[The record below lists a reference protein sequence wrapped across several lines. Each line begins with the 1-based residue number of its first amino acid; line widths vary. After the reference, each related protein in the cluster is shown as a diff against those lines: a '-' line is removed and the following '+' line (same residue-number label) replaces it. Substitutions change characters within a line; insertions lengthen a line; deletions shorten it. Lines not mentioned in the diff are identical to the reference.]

1 MNTGHNRMQVTETL
15 NDGLKRKLS
24 VTIPAADLNTRLSA
38 KLEELKGQANI
49 KGFRPGKV
57 PLAHIK
63 KMYGRSA
70 MSEVMTD
77 AINSTVT
84 ETLEQRSE
92 RAAAQP
98 KVDLPDDQAVINEV
112 LDGKADLAFD
122 VEYEVLPPVELMDL
136 KGISLVKPVVE
147 ITDEELDAEVNRVF
161 AQNRGYTDKGDDG
174 VVEMGDRLGL
184 SFVGKIDG
192 EPFDGGTSDH
202 AHLTVGSGEFI
213 PGFEEQL
220 VGVKK
225 GGSKEVKVTFP
236 ADYQNA
242 ELAGKDAVFD
252 VTVLHVDGPNTGEL
266 DDEFAQRL
274 GVENVQ
280 AMRDA
285 VKTQMEAALASMSR
299 QHVKRQILDALDDGH
314 KFDVPAQLVDAEFET
329 IWQRVQHEVESH
341 GRSFEDEGTTEEAA
355 RAQYRTI
362 AERRV
367 RLGLVVA
374 EIGNKNDVNVTEEEH
389 QQALI
394 AEVRRFQG
402 QEQQVYD
409 YYRKNP
415 QALAGL
421 RAPVFENKVVD
432 FVAEQGTVEEKTMT
446 RAELAQLI
454 QADEDDVPEEH
465 HH

>member
-1 MNTGHNRMQVTETL
+1 MQVTETL
-15 NDGLKRKLS
+15 NEGLKRKLS
-24 VTIPAADLNTRLSA
+24 VTIPAATLNTRLGD
-38 KLEELKGQANI
+38 KLEELRGQANI

-63 KMYGRSA
+63 KMFGRSA

-77 AINSTVT
+77 AINSTVS
-84 ETLEQRSE
+84 ETLDERKE

-98 KVDLPDDQAVINEV
+98 KVDLPQDQAVINDV
-112 LDGKADLAFD
+112 LDGKSDLAFE
-122 VEYEVLPPVELMDL
+122 VEYEVLPPVELMKLEGVKLD
-136 KGISLVKPVVE
+136 KPVIE
-147 ITDEELDAEVNRVF
+147 ITDEEVTAEVNRVF
-161 AQNRGYTDKGDDG
+161 AQNRGYTDKGDEG
-174 VVEMGDRLGL
+174 VVENGDRLGL
-184 SFVGKIDG
+184 SFVGKIKG
-192 EPFDGGTSDH
+192 KPFDGGTSDH

-220 VGVKK
+220 IGMKK
-225 GGSKEVKVTFP
+225 GETREIEVTFP
-236 ADYQNA
+236 KDYQSD
-242 ELAGKDAVFD
+242 ELAGKKAQFE
-252 VTVLHVDGPNTGEL
+252 VTVLHVDGPNQGEL
-266 DDEFAQRL
+266 DDDFAKRL
-274 GVENVQ
+274 GVENVE
-280 AMRDA
+280 AMRAA

-299 QHVKRQILDALDDGH
+299 QHMKRQILDALDEGH
-314 KFDVPAQLVDAEFET
+314 KFDVPAQLVEAEFNT
-329 IWQRVQHEVESH
+329 IWQRVEHEVQSH

-355 RAQYRTI
+355 REQYRKI

-374 EIGNKNDVNVTEEEH
+374 EIGNQNDVNVTEEEH

-394 AEVRRFQG
+394 AEVRRFPG

-432 FVAEQGTVEEKTMT
+432 FVADKGKITEKKMT
-446 RAELAQLI
+446 RAELAKLI
-454 QADEDDVPEEH
+454 QADEDEVPEEH

>member
-1 MNTGHNRMQVTETL
+1 MQVTETL
-15 NDGLKRKLS
+15 NEGLKRKLS
-24 VTIPAADLNTRLSA
+24 VTIPAAALNERLGA

-63 KMYGRSA
+63 KMFGRSA

-77 AINSTVT
+77 AINSTVSD
-84 ETLEQRSE
+84 TLDERKE

-98 KVDLPDDQAVINEV
+98 KVDLPDDQAVINDV

-122 VEYEVLPPVELMDL
+122 VEYEVLPPVTLMKLD
-136 KGISLVKPVVE
+136 GIKLDRPVID
-147 ITDEELDAEVNRVF
+147 ITDEEVTAEVNRVF
-161 AQNRGYTDKGDDG
+161 AQNRGYTDKGDEG
-174 VVEMGDRLGL
+174 VVETGDRLGL
-184 SFVGKIDG
+184 SFVGKIKG
-192 EPFDGGTSDH
+192 KPFDGGTSDH
-202 AHLTVGSGEFI
+202 AHLTVGAGEFI

-220 VGVKK
+220 VGMKK
-225 GGSKEVKVTFP
+225 GETREIDVTFP
-236 ADYQNA
+236 KDYQSD
-242 ELAGKDAVFD
+242 ELAGKKAQFE
-252 VTVLHVDGPNTGEL
+252 VTILHVDGPNQGEL

-274 GVENVQ
+274 GVENVE
-280 AMRDA
+280 AMRAA

-299 QHVKRQILDALDDGH
+299 QHMKRQILDALDDGH
-314 KFDVPAQLVDAEFET
+314 KFDVPAQLVDAEFNT
-329 IWQRVQHEVESH
+329 IWQRVEHEVQSH

-355 RAQYRTI
+355 REQYRTI

-374 EIGNKNDVNVTEEEH
+374 EIGNQNEVEVTEEEH

-394 AEVRRFQG
+394 AEVRRFPG

-432 FVAEQGTVEEKTMT
+432 FVSEKGDITDKKMT
-446 RAELAQLI
+446 RAELAKLI
-454 QADEDDVPEEH
+454 QADEDEVPEEH

>member
-1 MNTGHNRMQVTETL
+1 MQVTETL
-15 NDGLKRKLS
+15 NEGLKRKLS
-24 VTIPAADLNTRLSA
+24 VTIPAADLNTRLGA

-63 KMYGRSA
+63 KMFGRSA

-77 AINSTVT
+77 AINSTVSD
-84 ETLEQRSE
+84 TLDERKE

-98 KVDLPDDQAVINEV
+98 KVDLPEDQAVINDV

-122 VEYEVLPPVELMDL
+122 VEYEVLPPVTLMKLD
-136 KGISLVKPVVE
+136 GIKLDKPVIEV
-147 ITDEELDAEVNRVF
+147 TDEEVTAEVNRVF
-161 AQNRGYTDKGDDG
+161 AQNRGYTDKGDEG
-174 VVEMGDRLGL
+174 VVENGDRLGL
-184 SFVGKIDG
+184 SFVGKIKG
-192 EPFDGGTSDH
+192 KPFDGGTSDH

-220 VGVKK
+220 IGMKK
-225 GGSKEVKVTFP
+225 GETREIDVTFP
-236 ADYQNA
+236 KDYQSD
-242 ELAGKDAVFD
+242 ELAGKKAQFE
-252 VTVLHVDGPNTGEL
+252 VTILHVDGPNQGEL
-266 DDEFAQRL
+266 DDDFAKRL
-274 GVENVQ
+274 GVENVE
-280 AMRDA
+280 AMRAA

-299 QHVKRQILDALDDGH
+299 QHMKRQILDALDEGH
-314 KFDVPAQLVDAEFET
+314 KFDVPAQLVDAEFGT
-329 IWQRVQHEVESH
+329 IWSRVEHEVQSH

-355 RAQYRTI
+355 REQYRKI

-374 EIGNKNDVNVTEEEH
+374 EIGNQNDVNVTEEEH

-394 AEVRRFQG
+394 AEVRRFPG

-432 FVAEQGTVEEKTMT
+432 FVAEKGDITDKKMT
-446 RAELAQLI
+446 RAELAKLI
-454 QADEDDVPEEH
+454 QADEDEVPEEH

>member
-1 MNTGHNRMQVTETL
+1 MQVTETL
-15 NDGLKRKLS
+15 NEGLKRKLS
-24 VTIPAADLNTRLSA
+24 VTIPAAALNERLGA

-63 KMYGRSA
+63 KMFGRSA

-77 AINSTVT
+77 AINSTVSD
-84 ETLEQRSE
+84 TLDERKE

-98 KVDLPDDQAVINEV
+98 KVDLPDDQAVINDV
-112 LDGKADLAFD
+112 LDGKADLAFE
-122 VEYEVLPPVELMDL
+122 VEYEVLPPVTLMKLD
-136 KGISLVKPVVE
+136 GIKLDRPVID
-147 ITDEELDAEVNRVF
+147 ITDEEVTAEVNRVF
-161 AQNRGYTDKGDDG
+161 AQNRGYTDKGDEG
-174 VVEMGDRLGL
+174 VVETGDRLGL
-184 SFVGKIDG
+184 SFVGKIKG
-192 EPFDGGTSDH
+192 KPFDGGTSDH
-202 AHLTVGSGEFI
+202 AHLTVGAGEFI

-220 VGVKK
+220 VGMKK
-225 GGSKEVKVTFP
+225 GETREIEVTFP
-236 ADYQNA
+236 KDYQSD
-242 ELAGKDAVFD
+242 ELAGKKAQFE
-252 VTVLHVDGPNTGEL
+252 VTILHVDGPNQGDL
-266 DDEFAQRL
+266 DDDFAKRL
-274 GVENVQ
+274 GVENVE
-280 AMRDA
+280 AMREA

-314 KFDVPAQLVDAEFET
+314 KFDVPAQLVDAEFNT

-355 RAQYRTI
+355 REQYRTI

-374 EIGNKNDVNVTEEEH
+374 EIGNQNEVEVTEEEH

-394 AEVRRFQG
+394 AEVRRFPG

-432 FVAEQGTVEEKTMT
+432 FVAEKGTITDKKMT
-446 RAELAQLI
+446 RTELAKLI
-454 QADEDDVPEEH
+454 QADEDEVPEEH

>member
-1 MNTGHNRMQVTETL
+1 MQVTETL
-15 NDGLKRKLS
+15 NEGLKRKLS
-24 VTIPAADLNTRLSA
+24 VTIPATDLNTRLNA

-63 KMYGRSA
+63 KMFGRSA

-77 AINSTVT
+77 AINSTVSD
-84 ETLEQRSE
+84 TLDERKE

-98 KVDLPDDQAVINEV
+98 KVDLPQDQAVINEV
-112 LDGKADLAFD
+112 LDGNADLAFE
-122 VEYEVLPPVELMDL
+122 VEYEVLPPVALMNLD
-136 KGISLVKPVVE
+136 GIKLNKPVID
-147 ITDEELDAEVNRVF
+147 ITDEELDAEVGRVF
-161 AQNRGYTDKGDDG
+161 SQNRGYTDKGDGG
-174 VVEMGDRLGL
+174 VVENGDRLGL

-192 EPFDGGTSDH
+192 VAFDGGTSDH
-202 AHLTVGSGEFI
+202 AHLTVGSNEFI

-220 VGVKK
+220 VGMKK
-225 GGSKEVKVTFP
+225 GETREIDVTFP
-236 ADYQNA
+236 ADYQSE
-242 ELAGKDAVFD
+242 ELAGKAAKFE
-252 VTVLHVDGPNTGEL
+252 VTILHVDGPNTGEL
-266 DDEFAQRL
+266 NDEFAQRL
-274 GVENVQ
+274 GVENVE
-280 AMRDA
+280 ALRGA
-285 VKTQMEAALASMSR
+285 VKTQMEAALDSMSR
-299 QHVKRQILDALDDGH
+299 QHVKRQILDALDEGH
-314 KFDVPAQLVDAEFET
+314 KFDVPAQLVEAEFNT
-329 IWQRVQHEVESH
+329 IWQRVVHEVESH
-341 GRSFEDEGTTEEAA
+341 GRSFEAEGTTEEAA
-355 RAQYRTI
+355 REQYSKI

-374 EIGNKNDVNVTEEEH
+374 EIGNQNEVNVTEEEH

-394 AEVRRFQG
+394 AEVRRFPG

-432 FVAEQGTVEEKTMT
+432 FVAGKGEITDKKMT
-446 RAELAQLI
+446 RQELAKLI
-454 QADEDDVPEEH
+454 QADEDEVPEEH

>member
-1 MNTGHNRMQVTETL
+1 MQVTETL
-15 NDGLKRKLS
+15 NEGLKRKLN
-24 VTIPAADLNTRLSA
+24 VVIPAATLNTRLDA

-57 PLAHIK
+57 PLSYIRK
-63 KMYGRSA
+63 QFGRSA

-77 AINSTVT
+77 AINATVSD
-84 ETLEQRSE
+84 TLDERKE

-98 KVDLPDDQAVINEV
+98 KVDLPEDQAVINEV
-112 LDGKADLAFD
+112 LDGKADLSFV
-122 VEYEVLPPVELMDL
+122 VEYEVLPPVELMKLDGV
-136 KGISLVKPVVE
+136 KLVKPVVD
-147 ITDEELDAEVNRVF
+147 ITDEELDAEVKRVF
-161 AQNRGYTDKGDDG
+161 SQNRGYTDKGDEG
-174 VVEMGDRLGL
+174 VVENGDRLGL

-192 EPFDGGTSDH
+192 KPFDGGSSDH
-202 AHLTVGSGEFI
+202 GHLTVGSGEFI

-220 VGVKK
+220 IGMKK
-225 GGSKEVKVTFP
+225 GETREIEVTFP
-236 ADYQNA
+236 KDYQA
-242 ELAGKDAVFD
+242 EELAGKKAQFD
-252 VTVLHVDGPNTGEL
+252 VTILHVDGPNQGEL

-280 AMRDA
+280 ALRDA

-314 KFDVPAQLVDAEFET
+314 KFDVPAQLVDAEFNT
-329 IWQRVQHEVESH
+329 IWQRVQHEVQSH

-355 RAQYRTI
+355 REQYKKI

-374 EIGNKNDVNVTEEEH
+374 EIGNQNDVNVTEEEH

-394 AEVRRFQG
+394 AEVRRFPG

-432 FVAEQGTVEEKTMT
+432 FVAEKGEISEKKMT
-446 RAELAQLI
+446 REELGKLI
-454 QADEDDVPEEH
+454 QADEDEVPEEH

>member
-1 MNTGHNRMQVTETL
+1 MQVTETL
-15 NDGLKRKLS
+15 NEGLKRKLS
-24 VTIPAADLNTRLSA
+24 VTIPATDLNTRLNA

-63 KMYGRSA
+63 KMFGRSA

-77 AINSTVT
+77 AINATVS
-84 ETLEQRSE
+84 ETLDGRKE

-98 KVDLPDDQAVINEV
+98 KVDLPDDQAVINDV
-112 LDGKADLAFD
+112 LDGNADLAFE
-122 VEYEVLPPVELMDL
+122 VEYEVLPPVALMDL
-136 KGISLVKPVVE
+136 KGVPLVKPVIE
-147 ITDEELDAEVNRVF
+147 ITDEEVTAEVNRVF

-174 VVEMGDRLGL
+174 VVETGDRLGL
-184 SFVGKIDG
+184 TFVGTIKG
-192 EPFDGGTSDH
+192 KPFDGGSSDH
-202 AHLTVGSGEFI
+202 AHLTVGAGEFI

-220 VGVKK
+220 VGMKK
-225 GGSKEVKVTFP
+225 GEVRTIDVTFP
-236 ADYQNA
+236 KDYQSE
-242 ELAGKDAVFD
+242 ELAGKKAQFE
-252 VTVLHVDGPNTGEL
+252 VTILHVDGPNQGEL
-266 DDEFAQRL
+266 NDEFAQRL
-274 GVENVQ
+274 GVENVE
-280 AMRDA
+280 AMRAA

-299 QHVKRQILDALDDGH
+299 QHMKRQILDALDEGH
-314 KFDVPAQLVDAEFET
+314 KFDVPAQLVEAEFAT

-355 RAQYRTI
+355 REQYRAI

-374 EIGNKNDVNVTEEEH
+374 EIGNQNEVNVTEEEH

-394 AEVRRFQG
+394 AEVRRFPG

-432 FVAEQGTVEEKTMT
+432 FVADQGKIEEKKMT
-446 RAELAQLI
+446 REELAKLI

>member
-1 MNTGHNRMQVTETL
+1 MNRMQVTETL
-15 NDGLKRKLS
+15 NEGLKRKLS
-24 VTIPAADLNTRLSA
+24 VTIPAAALNERLGA

-63 KMYGRSA
+63 KMFGRSA

-77 AINSTVT
+77 AINSTVSD
-84 ETLEQRSE
+84 TLDERKE

-98 KVDLPDDQAVINEV
+98 KVDLPDDQAVINDV
-112 LDGKADLAFD
+112 LDGKADLAFE
-122 VEYEVLPPVELMDL
+122 VEYEVLPPVTLMKLD
-136 KGISLVKPVVE
+136 GIKLDRPVID
-147 ITDEELDAEVNRVF
+147 ITDEEVTAEVNRVF
-161 AQNRGYTDKGDDG
+161 AQNRGYTDKGDEG
-174 VVEMGDRLGL
+174 VVETGDRLGL
-184 SFVGKIDG
+184 SFVGKIKG
-192 EPFDGGTSDH
+192 KPFDGGTSDH
-202 AHLTVGSGEFI
+202 AHLTVGAGEFI

-220 VGVKK
+220 VGMKK
-225 GGSKEVKVTFP
+225 GETREIEVTFP
-236 ADYQNA
+236 KDYQSD
-242 ELAGKDAVFD
+242 ELAGKKAQFE
-252 VTVLHVDGPNTGEL
+252 VTILHVDGPNQGDL
-266 DDEFAQRL
+266 DDDFAKRL
-274 GVENVQ
+274 GVENVE
-280 AMRDA
+280 AMREA

-314 KFDVPAQLVDAEFET
+314 KFDVPAQLVDAEFNT

-355 RAQYRTI
+355 REQYRTI

-374 EIGNKNDVNVTEEEH
+374 EIGNQNEVEVTEEEH

-394 AEVRRFQG
+394 AEVRRFPG

-432 FVAEQGTVEEKTMT
+432 FVAEKGTITDKKMT
-446 RAELAQLI
+446 RTELAKLI
-454 QADEDDVPEEH
+454 QADEDEVPEEH

>member
-1 MNTGHNRMQVTETL
+1 MQVTETL
-15 NDGLKRKLS
+15 NEGLKRKLS
-24 VTIPAADLNTRLSA
+24 VTIPAAALNERLGA

-63 KMYGRSA
+63 KMFGRSA

-77 AINSTVT
+77 AINSTVSD
-84 ETLEQRSE
+84 TLDERKE

-98 KVDLPDDQAVINEV
+98 KVDLPDDQAVINDV
-112 LDGKADLAFD
+112 LDGKADLAFE
-122 VEYEVLPPVELMDL
+122 VEYEVLPPVTLMKLD
-136 KGISLVKPVVE
+136 GIKLDKPVID
-147 ITDEELDAEVNRVF
+147 ITDEEVTAEVNRVF

-174 VVEMGDRLGL
+174 VVETGDRLGL
-184 SFVGKIDG
+184 SFVGKIKG
-192 EPFDGGTSDH
+192 KPFDGGTSDH
-202 AHLTVGSGEFI
+202 AHLTVGAGEFI

-220 VGVKK
+220 VGMKK
-225 GGSKEVKVTFP
+225 GETREIEVTFP
-236 ADYQNA
+236 KDYQSD
-242 ELAGKDAVFD
+242 ELAGKKAQFE
-252 VTVLHVDGPNTGEL
+252 VTILHVDGPNQGEL
-266 DDEFAQRL
+266 DDDFAKRL
-274 GVENVQ
+274 GVENVE
-280 AMRDA
+280 AMRAA

-314 KFDVPAQLVDAEFET
+314 KFDVPAQLVDAEFNT

-355 RAQYRTI
+355 REQYRTI

-374 EIGNKNDVNVTEEEH
+374 EIGNQNEVDVTEEEH

-394 AEVRRFQG
+394 AEVRRFPG

-432 FVAEQGTVEEKTMT
+432 FVAEKGKITDKKMT
-446 RAELAQLI
+446 RTELAKLI
-454 QADEDDVPEEH
+454 QADEDEVPEEH

>member
-1 MNTGHNRMQVTETL
+1 MQVTETL
-15 NDGLKRKLS
+15 NEGLKRKLS
-24 VTIPAADLNTRLSA
+24 VTIPATDLNTRLNA

-63 KMYGRSA
+63 KMFGRSA

-77 AINSTVT
+77 AINASVS
-84 ETLEQRSE
+84 ETLDGRKE

-98 KVDLPDDQAVINEV
+98 KVDLPDDQAVINNV
-112 LDGKADLAFD
+112 LDGNADLAFE
-122 VEYEVLPPVELMDL
+122 VEYEVLPPVTLMNLD
-136 KGISLVKPVVE
+136 GIKLTKPVIDISEDE
-147 ITDEELDAEVNRVF
+147 ITAEVNRVF
-161 AQNRGYTDKGDDG
+161 AQNRGYTDKGDAG
-174 VVEMGDRLGL
+174 VVETGDRLGL

-192 EPFDGGTSDH
+192 EAFDGGTSDH
-202 AHLTVGSGEFI
+202 AHLTVGTGEFI

-220 VGVKK
+220 VGMKK
-225 GGSKEVKVTFP
+225 GETREIEVTFP
-236 ADYQNA
+236 ADYQSA
-242 ELAGKDAVFD
+242 ELAGKTAKFEVN
-252 VTVLHVDGPNTGEL
+252 VLHVDGPNTGVL
-266 DDEFAQRL
+266 DDEFAKRL
-274 GVENVQ
+274 GVENLE
-280 AMRDA
+280 AMRGA

-299 QHVKRQILDALDDGH
+299 QHMKRQILDALDEGH
-314 KFDVPAQLVDAEFET
+314 KFDVPAQLVDAEFAT
-329 IWQRVQHEVESH
+329 IWQRVEHEVQSH
-341 GRSFEDEGTTEEAA
+341 GRSFEDEGTTEDAA
-355 RAQYRTI
+355 REQYKSI

-374 EIGNKNDVNVTEEEH
+374 EIGNQNEVNVTEEEH

-394 AEVRRFQG
+394 AEVRRFPG

-409 YYRKNP
+409 YYRKNT

-432 FVAEQGTVEEKTMT
+432 FVADKGDVTEAKMT
-446 RAELAQLI
+446 REELAKLI

>member
-1 MNTGHNRMQVTETL
+1 MQVTETL
-15 NDGLKRKLS
+15 NEGLKRKLS
-24 VTIPAADLNTRLSA
+24 VTIPAADLNTRLGA

-63 KMYGRSA
+63 KMFGRSA

-77 AINSTVT
+77 AINSTVSD
-84 ETLEQRSE
+84 TLDERKE

-98 KVDLPDDQAVINEV
+98 KVDLPQDQAVNNDV
-112 LDGKADLAFD
+112 LDGKTDLAFE
-122 VEYEVLPPVELMDL
+122 VEYEVLPPVTLMKLD
-136 KGISLVKPVVE
+136 GIKLDKPVID
-147 ITDEELDAEVNRVF
+147 ITDEEVTAEVNRVF

-174 VVEMGDRLGL
+174 VVENGDRLGL
-184 SFVGKIDG
+184 SFVGKIKG
-192 EPFDGGTSDH
+192 KPFDGGTSDH

-220 VGVKK
+220 IGMKK
-225 GGSKEVKVTFP
+225 GETREIDVTFP
-236 ADYQNA
+236 KDYQSD
-242 ELAGKDAVFD
+242 ELAGKKAQFE
-252 VTVLHVDGPNTGEL
+252 VTILHVDGPNQGDL
-266 DDEFAQRL
+266 DDDFAKRL
-274 GVENVQ
+274 GMENVE
-280 AMRDA
+280 ALRGA

-299 QHVKRQILDALDDGH
+299 QHMKRQILDALDDGH
-314 KFDVPAQLVDAEFET
+314 KFDVPAQLVDAEFNT
-329 IWQRVQHEVESH
+329 IWQRVEHEVQSH
-341 GRSFEDEGTTEEAA
+341 GRSFADEGTTEEAA
-355 RAQYRTI
+355 REQYRKI

-374 EIGNKNDVNVTEEEH
+374 EIGNQNDVNVTEEEH

-394 AEVRRFQG
+394 AEVRRFPG

-432 FVAEQGTVEEKTMT
+432 FVSEKGDITDKKMT
-446 RAELAQLI
+446 RAELAKLI
-454 QADEDDVPEEH
+454 QADEDEVPEEH

>member
-1 MNTGHNRMQVTETL
+1 MQVIETF
-15 NDGLKRKLS
+15 NEGLKRKLS
-24 VTIPAADLNTRLSA
+24 ITIPAADLNVRLGA
-38 KLEELKGQANI
+38 KLKELKGQANI

-57 PLAHIK
+57 PMTHIK
-63 KMYGRSA
+63 KMFGRSA

-84 ETLEQRSE
+84 DTLEKREE
-92 RAAAQP
+92 RAATQP
-98 KVDLPDDQAVINEV
+98 KVDLPDDQAMINDV
-112 LDGKADLAFD
+112 LDGNADLAFE
-122 VEYEVLPPVELMDL
+122 VEYEVLPSVTLMDL
-136 KGISLVKPVVE
+136 KGMPLTKPVID
-147 ITDEELDAEVNRVF
+147 ITDEEVTAEVNRVF
-161 AQNRGYTDKGDDG
+161 AQNRGYTDKGDG
-174 VVEMGDRLGL
+174 AVVKNGDRLGL
-184 SFVGKIDG
+184 SFVGKVDG
-192 EPFDGGTSDH
+192 KEFDGGKSDH

-220 VGVKK
+220 IGFRK
-225 GGSKEVKVTFP
+225 GETREILVTFP
-236 ADYQNA
+236 KDYQKA
-242 ELAGKDAVFD
+242 ELAGKNATFD
-252 VTVLHVDGPNTGEL
+252 VTVLHVDGPNSGEL
-266 DDEFAQRL
+266 DDEFAKRL
-274 GVENVQ
+274 GVDSVE

-285 VKTQMEAALASMSR
+285 VKAQMESALALMSR
-299 QHVKRQILDALDDGH
+299 QHLKRQVLDALDDGH
-314 KFDVPAQLVDAEFET
+314 KFDVSAQLVEAEFAT
-329 IWQRVQHEVESH
+329 IWQRVEYEMQSR

-355 RAQYRTI
+355 REQYRTI

-409 YYRKNP
+409 YYRQNP

-432 FVAEQGTVEEKTMT
+432 FVIEQGKITEKKMT
-446 RAELAQLI
+446 REALAKLI
-454 QADEDDVPEEH
+454 QADEDEVPEEH

>member
-1 MNTGHNRMQVTETL
+1 MQVTETL
-15 NDGLKRKLS
+15 NEGLKRKLS
-24 VTIPAADLNTRLSA
+24 VTIPATDLNTRLNA

-63 KMYGRSA
+63 KMFGRSA

-77 AINSTVT
+77 AINSTVSD
-84 ETLEQRSE
+84 TLDERKE

-98 KVDLPDDQAVINEV
+98 KVDLPQDQAVINDV
-112 LDGKADLAFD
+112 LDGKSDLAFE
-122 VEYEVLPPVELMDL
+122 VEYEVLPPVALMKL
-136 KGISLVKPVVE
+136 EGIKLNKPVIE
-147 ITDEELDAEVNRVF
+147 ISDEELDAEVTRVF

-174 VVEMGDRLGL
+174 VVETGDRLGL

-192 EPFDGGTSDH
+192 VPFDGGTSDH

-220 VGVKK
+220 VGMKK
-225 GGSKEVKVTFP
+225 NETREIDVTFP
-236 ADYQNA
+236 ADYQST
-242 ELAGKDAVFD
+242 ELAGKAAKFE
-252 VTVLHVDGPNTGEL
+252 VTILHVDGPNTGDL
-266 DDEFAQRL
+266 DDDFAKRL
-274 GVENVQ
+274 GMENVE
-280 AMRDA
+280 ALRGA
-285 VKTQMEAALASMSR
+285 VKTQMEAALESMSR
-299 QHVKRQILDALDDGH
+299 QHVKRQILDALDEGH
-314 KFDVPAQLVDAEFET
+314 KFDVPAQLVEAEFNT
-329 IWQRVQHEVESH
+329 IWQRVVHEVESH
-341 GRSFEDEGTTEEAA
+341 GRSFEAEGTTEEAA
-355 RAQYRTI
+355 REQYSKI

-374 EIGNKNDVNVTEEEH
+374 EIGNQNEVNVTEEEH

-394 AEVRRFQG
+394 AEVRRFPG

-432 FVAEQGTVEEKTMT
+432 FIAEKGDITDKKMT
-446 RAELAQLI
+446 RQELAKLI
-454 QADEDDVPEEH
+454 QADEDEVPEEH

>member
-1 MNTGHNRMQVTETL
+1 MQVTETL
-15 NDGLKRKLS
+15 NEGLKRKLS
-24 VTIPAADLNTRLSA
+24 VTIPAADLNTRLGD
-38 KLEELKGQANI
+38 KLEELRGQANI

-63 KMYGRSA
+63 KMFGRSA

-77 AINSTVT
+77 AINSTVS
-84 ETLEQRSE
+84 ETLDGRKE

-98 KVDLPDDQAVINEV
+98 KVDLPDDQAVINDV
-112 LDGKADLAFD
+112 LDGKADLAFE
-122 VEYEVLPPVELMDL
+122 VEYEVLPPVALMKL
-136 KGISLVKPVVE
+136 EGIKLNKPVID
-147 ITDEELDAEVNRVF
+147 ITDEEVTAEVNRVF
-161 AQNRGYTDKGDDG
+161 AQNRGYTDKGDEG
-174 VVEMGDRLGL
+174 VVETGDRLGL
-184 SFVGKIDG
+184 SFVGKIKG
-192 EPFDGGTSDH
+192 KPFEGGTSDH

-220 VGVKK
+220 VGMKK
-225 GGSKEVKVTFP
+225 GETREIEVTFP
-236 ADYQNA
+236 KDYQSD
-242 ELAGKDAVFD
+242 ELAGKKAQFE
-252 VTVLHVDGPNTGEL
+252 VTVLHVDGPNQGDL
-266 DDEFAQRL
+266 DDDFAKRL
-274 GVENVQ
+274 GVENVD
-280 AMRDA
+280 AMRAA

-299 QHVKRQILDALDDGH
+299 QHLKRQILDALDDGH
-314 KFDVPAQLVDAEFET
+314 KFDVPAQLVDAEFNT
-329 IWQRVQHEVESH
+329 IWQRVEHEVQSH

-355 RAQYRTI
+355 REQYRKI

-374 EIGNKNDVNVTEEEH
+374 EIGNQNDVNVTEEEH

-394 AEVRRFQG
+394 AEVRRFPG

-432 FVAEQGTVEEKTMT
+432 FVADKGDITDKKMT
-446 RAELAQLI
+446 RAELAKLI
-454 QADEDDVPEEH
+454 QADEDEVPEEH